1 MVAELTMEK
10 KKVKFIRKNGRIIPI
25 RVKEG
30 LTEAAA
36 GLGIAVGAGVA
47 AERTFAAGRKLQ
59 RASRIATKRA
69 SIAYESGK
77 FKSQTLRF
85 KQAVATAN
93 KASATFKASRALLGI
108 STFVGAG
115 LIFSGLGKMQNK
127 KDQKNELLQYL
138 RFGIAGTAAGIGT
151 RIFKRGL
158 IKSFPG
164 LVLR

>member
-1 MVAELTMEK
+1 MEK

-30 LTEAAA
+30 LTEVAA
-36 GLGIAVGAGVA
+36 GLGVSVGAGVA

-59 RASRIATKRA
+59 RASRIATTRA
-69 SIAYESGK
+69 KIAYESGK
-77 FKSQTLRF
+77 FKSQTMRF
-85 KQAVATAN
+85 NQAKIASKKAVAV
-93 KASATFKASRALLGI
+93 FKTSRLLLGA
-108 STFVGAG
+108 STFLGAG
-115 LIFSGLGKMQNK
+115 LLYSGLGKLQTKENRQN
-127 KDQKNELLQYL
+127 EVMQYL
-138 RFGIAGTAAGIGT
+138 RFGVAGAAAGIGT